1 MRKRPFVLVILD
13 GWGLAPP
20 HKGNAID
27 LANTPNF
34 DKLWSVYPH
43 TQLLASGEAVGL
55 PKGEDG
61 NSETGHLNLGAGKIV
76 FQDLPR
82 INNCISDGSFFE
94 IEAFKKVIKH
104 IKENNSNLHL
114 MGLIGFGGVH
124 SNLEHLFA
132 LLRLAKNEGLK
143 NVYLHLFTDGRD
155 SPPHSAMLH
164 ISNIQEEIEKI
175 GIGKIATLCGRYF
188 AMDRDH
194 RWERT
199 QKAYELITQ
208 GKGKTGISIKE
219 ALKETY
225 NREKTDEF
233 LEPLLLEKE
242 GLVKNNDGVIFFN
255 FRIDRPRQLTKAFVL
270 KDFEKLKLTK
280 VSFDPYAE
288 KYGLK
293 QYQTPSTEKPFT
305 RKIILKNL
313 CFVTMTEY
321 EKGLPTEIAF
331 PPRIVKMPLS
341 RVLAEKEICQLHLA
355 ETEKERFITYYFNGQ
370 REKPFPGE
378 DKIEIPSPK
387 VATYDQK
394 PEMSAYEITDTLLER
409 LKLGLY
415 DFFVVNFANPDMVG
429 HTGVLKAGIKACEV
443 VDECLGKLIRTILN
457 LDGICFIVA
466 DHGNTEEMLSLI
478 DGKVDTKHS
487 VNPVPFIIVGKQFAQ
502 NYHALKKGVLAD
514 VAPTILS
521 VMGINKPQL
530 MTGNNLLS

>member
-1 MRKRPFVLVILD
+1 MKKRPFVLVILD
-13 GWGLAPP
+13 GWGLASS

-27 LANTPNF
+27 LASTPNF
-34 DKLWSVYPH
+34 DKLWAVYPH

-82 INNCISDGSFFE
+82 INNSINDGSFFK
-94 IEAFKKVIKH
+94 IEAFKKAIKH
-104 IKENNSNLHL
+104 IKENNSKLHL

-124 SNLEHLFA
+124 SSLEHLFA
-132 LLRLAKNEGLK
+132 LLKLAKDEGLE

-155 SPPHSAMLH
+155 SPPYSAMLH
-164 ISNIQEEIEKI
+164 INNIQEKIEKI

-219 ALKETY
+219 ALKKTY
-225 NREKTDEF
+225 DQEKTDEF

-242 GLVKNNDGVIFFN
+242 GLVKDNDAVIFFN
-255 FRIDRPRQLTKAFVL
+255 FRVDRPRQLTKAFIL
-270 KDFEKLKLTK
+270 EDFEKLRLTK
-280 VSFDPYAE
+280 ASFDPYAE

-293 QYQTPSTEKPFT
+293 QYQNPGTKKPFT

-313 CFVTMTEY
+313 CFITMTEY
-321 EKGLPTEIAF
+321 EKGLSTGIAF
-331 PPRIVKMPLS
+331 PPRIIKMPLG
-341 RVLAEKEICQLHLA
+341 RVLSEEGIRQLRLA

-378 DKIEIPSPK
+378 DRIEIPSSK

-394 PEMSAYEITDTLLER
+394 PEMSAREITNALLER

-415 DFFVVNFANPDMVG
+415 DFFTVNLANPDMVG
-429 HTGVLKAGIKACEV
+429 HTGVLEAGIKACEV

-466 DHGNTEEMLSLI
+466 DHGNAEEMINLI
-478 DGKVDTKHS
+478 NGEVDTKHS
-487 VNPVPFIIVGKQFAQ
+487 VNPVPFIIVGKQFSQ
-502 NYHALKKGVLAD
+502 NHHALKKGVLAD

-521 VMGINKPQL
+521 IMGINKPQL